1 MQEAGAT
8 ERAVPGEGSSTESH
22 RLPVKTRTLD
32 LEQAAEFLQM
42 SPAALREKARA
53 GIVPGAKPGKRWVF
67 IEQDLVAHL
76 RRLCPAQRQAPLIG
90 SQPALAEPSDAVES
104 GGPCLQTPAGGEHA
118 GPPKLPT
125 GNSAE
130 RFWAILEPR
139 RG

>member
-8 ERAVPGEGSSTESH
+8 ECAVPGASSSAESR
-22 RLPVKTRTLD
+22 RLPVKTRTFD
-32 LEQAAEFLQM
+32 LEQAAAFLRM

-67 IEQDLVAHL
+67 VEQDLVAHL
-76 RRLCPAQRQAPLIG
+76 QGLCSARRQAPLIG
-90 SQPALAEPSDAVES
+90 SQGALAESS
-104 GGPCLQTPAGGEHA
+104 GALEPGGSCLQPLAGGEHA
-118 GPPKLPT
+118 GPPGLPT

-130 RFWAILEPR
+130 RFWATLGPR